1 MKLDV
6 AQADPEIGFRDCAGD
21 VHRRSVCGVAQVD
34 AVGRIGVDAADRLI
48 AFLADQTDDLL
59 RRVPAVRAERQHDG
73 DVLRP
78 DARPVQ
84 LVQNAGEDLI
94 RGQGTRDIAGDD
106 RDPLASAWSG
116 DEPMGCASAHETA
129 SGPRRSCSMGGGM
142 EDT

>member
-48 AFLADQTDDLL
+48 AFPADQTDDLL
-59 RRVPAVRAERQHDG
+59 RRVLPVRAERQHDG

-106 RDPLASAWSG
+106 RDPLAGSG
-116 DEPMGCASAHETA
+116 Q
-129 SGPRRSCSMGGGM
+129 RM
-142 EDT
+142 ERC